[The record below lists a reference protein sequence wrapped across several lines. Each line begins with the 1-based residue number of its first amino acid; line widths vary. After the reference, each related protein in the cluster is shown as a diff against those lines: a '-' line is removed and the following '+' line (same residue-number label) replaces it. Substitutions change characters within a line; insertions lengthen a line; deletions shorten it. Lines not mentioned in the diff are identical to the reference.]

1 MHMHTPPAACIAA
14 ELCVQSERLWDSPIY
29 LDLDQPGG
37 KNGVCKV
44 WRLLKGLDLVETR
57 SVPITLWLFCT
68 CRLLGSPTTHHWVQ
82 DTAAMKDL
90 VKRMVLKT
98 HPCQECGK
106 SFSKKGNL
114 KRHQRIHTA
123 EELFTCR
130 ECGRRFTTRG
140 HLTTHQSIHTG
151 ERPFCCGECGRCF
164 RLEICLAAH
173 RKTHAKGGPYLC
185 ARCGKSLSTKIY
197 FNIHMRTHTEKRP
210 FACTECGKSFVK
222 KGTLTAHREIH
233 KREKPF
239 KCPDCSRCFGQS
251 ATLLAHQKIH
261 LRGGPFICTEC
272 GKSLST
278 KRYFHVHQRNHAKQ
292 KLLEGQ
298 INSVSLQVIQ
308 IKKEPDFAFRS
319 EENMLEN
326 MSREGDVAQGCSIPR
341 NPSNPK
347 CPPWKIQMK
356 EEPELCTDDTTNL
369 TAVACQKLYIKEEPP
384 ENPDYGKLF
393 VPNIPLMASQGRQ
406 LKKEEDADGQHEWEV
421 PIASNQV
428 LHLKEEPQESI
439 ESGMHFRQKPNLSAI
454 QRIQI
459 KEEPGVEANHQESQR
474 PKRKQKK
481 CYQPTKEGMLEN
493 REKSMSKKDPSA
505 KGAPKGQRIFPCPEC
520 GKSFNQKSNLTRH
533 RKIHTSE
540 GPYKCDECGESFR
553 MNRKLIRHQRAHI
566 SEPFKCTECGK
577 SFTQRSNLVR
587 HQRIHTKEEPYQCPE
602 CEKTFNQKANLFRHQ
617 TIHVRMGPCKCTKC
631 GKCFPQKRHL
641 IKHQLLHSR
650 GGAYKC
656 GVCGKRYRLKKYP
669 IPSPEDTQVYQCST
683 CGKSF
688 LKKRK
693 LIAHQRK

>member
-1 MHMHTPPAACIAA
+1 M
-14 ELCVQSERLWDSPIY
+14 R
-29 LDLDQPGG
+29 
-37 KNGVCKV
+37 
-44 WRLLKGLDLVETR
+44 
-57 SVPITLWLFCT
+57 
-68 CRLLGSPTTHHWVQ
+68 
-82 DTAAMKDL
+82 DL
-90 VKRMVLKT
+90 VKRVVLKT
-98 HPCQECGK
+98 HTCQECGK

-123 EELFTCR
+123 EELFTCG

-140 HLTTHQSIHTG
+140 HLMTHQSIHTG
-151 ERPFCCGECGRCF
+151 ERPFRCGQCGRCF

-173 RKTHAKGGPYLC
+173 QKTHAKGGPYLC

-222 KGTLTAHREIH
+222 KGTLTAHKEIH

-278 KRYFHVHQRNHAKQ
+278 KRYFNVHQRNHAKQ
-292 KLLEGQ
+292 KSFEGH
-298 INSVSLQVIQ
+298 ISGVSLQVIQ
-308 IKKEPDFAFRS
+308 IKEESDFVFKS
-319 EENMLEN
+319 EENVLEYMLY
-326 MSREGDVAQGCSIPR
+326 EGGGAQGCSAPR
-341 NPSNPK
+341 NPSDPK
-347 CPPWKIQMK
+347 SPPWKTQTK
-356 EEPELCTDDTTNL
+356 EEAEPPSNDTKNI
-369 TAVACQKLYIKEEPP
+369 TAIACQKLYIKEEPE
-384 ENPDYGKLF
+384 ENMDYRKLF
-393 VPNIPLMASQGRQ
+393 DPEIPVLALSERQ
-406 LKKEEDADGQHEWEV
+406 VKKEGDADGQRDWEDPV
-421 PIASNQV
+421 AANRVLQV
-428 LHLKEEPQESI
+428 KEEPQESI
-439 ESGMHFRQKPNLSAI
+439 EFGIHCGQRPKLSAL

-459 KEEPGVEANHQESQR
+459 KEEAGVEADHQQCQSPR
-474 PKRKQKK
+474 RKPKKSN
-481 CYQPTKEGMLEN
+481 QPTKEGILETQ
-493 REKSMSKKDPSA
+493 EKSTSKKDLSS
-505 KGAPKGQRIFPCPEC
+505 KGAPKGERIFPCPEC

-540 GPYKCDECGESFR
+540 GPYKCSECGESFR
-553 MNRKLIRHQRAHI
+553 MNRKLIRHQRLHM
-566 SEPFKCTECGK
+566 SEPFKCAECGK

-656 GVCGKRYRLKKYP
+656 GACGKRYRLKKYLRRHQKIHMREGTAP
-669 IPSPEDTQVYQCST
+669 HMKRGEAMRTGGGPHHMEQGALASM
-683 CGKSF
+683 KS
-688 LKKRK
+688 KEES
-693 LIAHQRK
+693 

>member
-1 MHMHTPPAACIAA
+1 MRH
-14 ELCVQSERLWDSPIY
+14 
-29 LDLDQPGG
+29 
-37 KNGVCKV
+37 
-44 WRLLKGLDLVETR
+44 
-57 SVPITLWLFCT
+57 SVP
-68 CRLLGSPTTHHWVQ
+68 S
-82 DTAAMKDL
+82 TAAVKDV
-90 VKRMVLKT
+90 VKRVVVKT

-123 EELFTCR
+123 EELFTCG

-173 RKTHAKGGPYLC
+173 QKTHAKGGPYVC

-197 FNIHMRTHTEKRP
+197 FNIHMRTHREKRP

-222 KGTLTAHREIH
+222 KGTLTAHKEIH

-278 KRYFHVHQRNHAKQ
+278 KRYFNVHQRNHAKQ
-292 KLLEGQ
+292 KPLEGH
-298 INSVSLQVIQ
+298 INGVSLQVIQ
-308 IKKEPDFAFRS
+308 VKEEPDFAFRS
-319 EENMLEN
+319 EENMLES
-326 MSREGDVAQGCSIPR
+326 MSHEGGVAQGCSIPR
-341 NPSNPK
+341 NPPNPK
-347 CPPWKIQMK
+347 SPPWKTQMK
-356 EEPELCTDDTTNL
+356 EEPEPPTDDIANI
-369 TAVACQKLYIKEEPP
+369 TAIAYQKLYIKEEPP
-384 ENPDYGKLF
+384 ENLDYGKLF
-393 VPNIPLMASQGRQ
+393 DPKIPPMALQGRQ
-406 LKKEEDADGQHEWEV
+406 IKKEEGADGQHEWEV
-421 PIASNQV
+421 PLAVNHV
-428 LHLKEEPQESI
+428 LHVKEETQENV
-439 ESGMHFRQKPNLSAI
+439 EFGMHYGQKPNLSAI

-459 KEEPGVEANHQESQR
+459 KEELGVETSHQKNQSQ
-474 PKRKQKK
+474 KRKQKK
-481 CYQPTKEGMLEN
+481 CYWPTKEGMLEN
-493 REKSMSKKDPSA
+493 WERSVPKKGPSA
-505 KGAPKGQRIFPCPEC
+505 KGPLKSERIFPCPEC

-540 GPYKCDECGESFR
+540 GPYKCSECGETFR
-553 MNRKLIRHQRAHI
+553 MNRKLIRHQRVHV

-656 GVCGKRYRLKKYP
+656 GVCGKRYRLKKY
-669 IPSPEDTQVYQCST
+669 
-683 CGKSF
+683 
-688 LKKRK
+688 LRR
-693 LIAHQRK
+693 HQKIHTREGTAPFARQGEATRTSSGPHHTEQRALAPMRSEEES